1 MTTETHHNA
10 LRQQSDTSM
19 GRALRAEL
27 ETDAYATVHAIDAL
41 RLAVLAASTDLVD
54 ALADL
59 RDALADLRDALA
71 DLRDARAGTD
81 EAAQFMDGHCG
92 GASARSTTSTSRAPR
107 EDAEKAEE
115 QDAAAVEQVMAA
127 TKIRQFLADIADYPT
142 RTDVG
147 WMNVAPLI
155 AMAHAAVAAG
165 AGPAMLAAW
174 RESDQ

>member
-41 RLAVLAASTDLVD
+41 RLAVLAASTDLV
-54 ALADL
+54 
-59 RDALADLRDALA
+59 DALADLRDALA